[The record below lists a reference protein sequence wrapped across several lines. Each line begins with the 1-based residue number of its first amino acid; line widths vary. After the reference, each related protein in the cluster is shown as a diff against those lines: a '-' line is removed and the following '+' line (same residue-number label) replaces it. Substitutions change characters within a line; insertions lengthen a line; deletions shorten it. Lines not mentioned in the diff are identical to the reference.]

1 MLANIVLN
9 ASTPTNT
16 FEWMTFLADKY
27 SNLFI
32 EGTKLTLYVAV
43 IGTIIG
49 FILGYVLGII
59 EDIKIQKGDNIFKV
73 VFVKTLK
80 FLAKVY
86 VEIFRDTP
94 MIVQAMVVF
103 YGLRQAGSQ
112 IEPMAA
118 GILVTVLNTGAYM
131 SETVRAGINSID
143 LGQKEGALALGMS
156 PMSAMFQIILPQAI
170 KNIVP
175 EMSNLFLTNLKMTSV
190 LNVIGVHELFMMAK
204 TAGGTYYK
212 YYESYLVIA
221 IIYFVMCYV
230 FNRIF
235 LFIEKKANGKKDY
248 ALAIEYMEDTQ

>member
-1 MLANIVLN
+1 MLAYIVLD
-9 ASTPTNT
+9 ATPTNT
-16 FEWMTFLADKY
+16 FEWMAFLADKY

-59 EDIKIQKGDNIFKV
+59 EDIKIQKGDNIVKV
-73 VFVKTLK
+73 ILVKVLK
-80 FLAKVY
+80 CLAKIY

-143 LGQKEGALALGMS
+143 PGQKEGALALGMS
-156 PMSAMFQIILPQAI
+156 PMSAMFHIILPQAI
-170 KNIVP
+170 KN
-175 EMSNLFLTNLKMTSV
+175 
-190 LNVIGVHELFMMAK
+190 
-204 TAGGTYYK
+204 
-212 YYESYLVIA
+212 LV
-221 IIYFVMCYV
+221 FFS
-230 FNRIF
+230 FNSKIP
-235 LFIEKKANGKKDY
+235 
-248 ALAIEYMEDTQ
+248 